1 MTMDNIQLAIA
12 EIRKLIGK
20 DLDLE
25 NEVYILQTESAWL
38 KLEMTEDEE
47 TGENKL
53 DINVTGGKVT
63 FVESETDFF
72 EDIFG
77 GNE

>member
-1 MTMDNIQLAIA
+1 MDNIQLAIA

-38 KLEMTEDEE
+38 KLEMSEDEE

-53 DINVTGGKVT
+53 DVNVTGGKVT
-63 FVESETDFF
+63 FLESETDFF

>member
-1 MTMDNIQLAIA
+1 MDNIQLAIA
-12 EIRKLIGK
+12 EIRRLIGK

-53 DINVTGGKVT
+53 DVNVTGGKVT
-63 FVESETDFF
+63 FLESETDFF

>member
-1 MTMDNIQLAIA
+1 MDNIQLAIA

-53 DINVTGGKVT
+53 DVNVTGGKIT

>member
-1 MTMDNIQLAIA
+1 MDNIQLAIA

-38 KLEMTEDEE
+38 KLEMSEDEE

-53 DINVTGGKVT
+53 DVNVTSGKVT

>member
-1 MTMDNIQLAIA
+1 MDNIQLAIA

-53 DINVTGGKVT
+53 DVNVTGGKVT

>member
-1 MTMDNIQLAIA
+1 MDNIQLAIA

-38 KLEMTEDEE
+38 KLEMSEDEE

-53 DINVTGGKVT
+53 DVNVTGGKVT

>member
-1 MTMDNIQLAIA
+1 MDNIQLAIA

-53 DINVTGGKVT
+53 DINVIGGKVT

>member
-1 MTMDNIQLAIA
+1 MDNIQLAIA

-53 DINVTGGKVT
+53 DVNVTGGKVT
-63 FVESETDFF
+63 FLESETDFF